1 MRAAAAGTVRRL
13 GSLVR
18 GPVRP
23 AWVTAWATLA
33 VTVATGGAMLSGCT
47 EQAPPFP
54 VVPSTLALR
63 PSTSAAP
70 REQLSR
76 VAIAPLEGTAPTS
89 TIGFGAGEVV
99 ITGLVSGPDG
109 PVPGASVRIERFVG
123 EQRAVTIV
131 GTDAEGRYR
140 LADVTGG
147 QIRVQAFRPPDLA
160 QETSVV
166 AFASGV
172 LTQDLV
178 VTAVAGPRVQW
189 AIAPAQPLV
198 DRGTN
203 LVIQVS
209 SQQVD
214 AEGLIRTGPR
224 AGIGVTLVPL
234 GAMQN
239 EVAESRVTDTDGRV
253 SFPMVCRTTG
263 SSSVRVVLATG
274 EESLVE
280 PLPCVPPP
288 TVPPPT
294 VPPPN
299 GPNVDGQNPSSEPG
313 AGGQPVPVPAA
324 TTVP

>member
-1 MRAAAAGTVRRL
+1 MTG
-13 GSLVR
+13 LV
-18 GPVRP
+18 V
-23 AWVTAWATLA
+23 A
-33 VTVATGGAMLSGCT
+33 VTVATGSALLSGCT
-47 EQAPPFP
+47 EEAPPFP

-76 VAIAPLEGTAPTS
+76 VTIAPLDGTAPTS

-131 GTDAEGRYR
+131 AADAQGRYR

-172 LTQDLV
+172 FTQDLV
-178 VTAVAGPRVQW
+178 VAAVAGPRVQW

-234 GAMQN
+234 GAMQD
-239 EVAESRVTDTDGRV
+239 EVAGSLVTDTDGRV

-263 SSSVRVVLATG
+263 NSSVRVVLATG

-280 PLPCVPPP
+280 PLPCAPPP
-288 TVPPPT
+288 TVPPPS
-294 VPPPN
+294 
-299 GPNVDGQNPSSEPG
+299 GPDVGGQNPPSEPG
-313 AGGQPVPVPAA
+313 AGGPPAPVPAA
-324 TTVP
+324 PTVP